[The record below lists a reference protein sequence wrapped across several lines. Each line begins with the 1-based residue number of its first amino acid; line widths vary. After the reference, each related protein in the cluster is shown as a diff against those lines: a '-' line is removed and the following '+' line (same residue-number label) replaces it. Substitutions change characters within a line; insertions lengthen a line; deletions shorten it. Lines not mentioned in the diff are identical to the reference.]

1 MLVINPTP
9 PLTTPVDEQER
20 LQKFLDYRREEIA
33 AGFDTRD
40 LEEDSD
46 HEIR

>member
-1 MLVINPTP
+1 MLTPDYTP
-9 PLTTPVDEQER
+9 PQTTPTDEQKR
-20 LQKFLDYRREEIA
+20 LQRAWDYWREEIA

-46 HEIR
+46 YED